1 MSQKILQINFNFGI
15 PAADLAQA
23 FAPLAQPIADTPG
36 LRWKVWLWNPEEREG
51 GGIYLFD
58 DEASLKAYLAGPIIG
73 GLKTNPAI
81 SDVAVKMYG
90 IAEEGSLVTRA
101 PIREAAQA

>member
-1 MSQKILQINFNFGI
+1 MSQKILQINFQLSVSAKDYEQACS
-15 PAADLAQA
+15 PA
-23 FAPLAQPIADTPG
+23 AQPIADTRG

-58 DEASLKAYLAGPIIG
+58 DEASVQGYLAGPIIG
-73 GLKTNPAI
+73 GLKSNAAI
-81 SDVAVKMYG
+81 SDVSVRIFG

-101 PIREAAQA
+101 PIQETLRA